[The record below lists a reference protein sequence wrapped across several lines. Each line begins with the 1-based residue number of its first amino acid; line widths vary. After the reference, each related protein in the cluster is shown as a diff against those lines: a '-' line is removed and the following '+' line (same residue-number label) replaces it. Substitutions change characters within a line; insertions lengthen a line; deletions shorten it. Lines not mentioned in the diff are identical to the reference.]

1 MAAGTA
7 FSLLPDSRFS
17 RPFQVFNIFLGAP
30 DIKLSTR
37 RLVNEEDSTFMRKN
51 SRFGNYQATQAE
63 DKSQKVVG
71 IYQGE
76 SMLPGRRGCVQG
88 NGRHSPEPGHIS

>member
-1 MAAGTA
+1 M
-7 FSLLPDSRFS
+7 
-17 RPFQVFNIFLGAP
+17 
-30 DIKLSTR
+30 
-37 RLVNEEDSTFMRKN
+37 FMRKN

-76 SMLPGRRGCVQG
+76 STLPGRRGCVQG